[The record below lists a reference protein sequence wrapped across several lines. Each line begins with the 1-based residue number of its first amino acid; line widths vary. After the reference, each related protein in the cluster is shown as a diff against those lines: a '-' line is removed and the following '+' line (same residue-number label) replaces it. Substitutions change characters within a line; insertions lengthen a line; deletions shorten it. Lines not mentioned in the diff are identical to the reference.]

1 MKLFTVRSR
10 KHLNP
15 LTASG
20 YAGRWNKEEQ
30 WVIYTAES
38 RSLASLEWLI
48 SRGGR
53 LLSNDFILITLEFQS
68 ISDKDIYEVA
78 SDHLPID
85 WRDLAAYSSLQQIG
99 SVWYS
104 ERKEC
109 ILSVPSALVPEERNY
124 VLHVP
129 RIGKDLDDC
138 IVDVQPVNWLGR
150 IQW

>member
-30 WVIYTAES
+30 MVIYTAES

-53 LLSNDFILITLEFQS
+53 LLSDDFVLITLEFQS
-68 ISDKDIYEVA
+68 FSDQDIYNVTPEQ
-78 SDHLPID
+78 LPIR

-104 ERKEC
+104 QMRES
-109 ILSVPSALVPEERNY
+109 ILSVPSALVPEERNF

-129 RIGKDLDDC
+129 RIGMELNDH
-138 IVDVQPVNWLGR
+138 IVDVQTVNWLGR

>member
-15 LTASG
+15 FTASG

-30 WVIYTAES
+30 MVIYTAES
-38 RSLASLEWLI
+38 RSLASLEWLVN
-48 SRGGR
+48 RGGR
-53 LLSNDFILITLEFQS
+53 LLSNDFVLITLEFQTL
-68 ISDKDIYEVA
+68 SDQDIYKISPEQ
-78 SDHLPID
+78 LPLK
-85 WRDLAAYSSLQQIG
+85 WRDLSAYSSLQQIG

-104 ERKEC
+104 QMKES
-109 ILSVPSALVPEERNY
+109 ILSVPSALVPEERNF

-129 RIGKDLDDC
+129 RIGMELDEY

-150 IQW
+150 VQW